1 MRQIDHHTRD
11 YSLYASRVAD
21 PVVLLGSYDSYSYLK
36 PTDHKKQ
43 QVYIYIRMSEKSET
57 KRVIS
62 K

>member
-11 YSLYASRVAD
+11 YSLYASWVAD

-36 PTDHKKQ
+36 PKDHKNRK
-43 QVYIYIRMSEKSET
+43 YIYIRMSEKSET
-57 KRVIS
+57 KRMMS